1 MTRPL
6 VIEFSGLPN
15 SGKTTLLRNLRR
27 ICECNNISTIV
38 MQESAELYP
47 KIMPKGTIEQNLWI
61 TLETLQKCL
70 EVSYLTGARFIFVD
84 RGFYNQLFWA
94 TRYKEKDEEYSK
106 YITGFMEKV
115 AEMYRVK
122 PDYLY
127 IVDVDIDESIRR
139 RMNSG
144 EPITFSK
151 KDFLTSYKSE
161 FKKFA
166 EKIDS
171 KFYIDS
177 TNLAED
183 EVAEIVFK
191 KIVTL

>member
-1 MTRPL
+1 
-6 VIEFSGLPN
+6 
-15 SGKTTLLRNLRR
+15 
-27 ICECNNISTIV
+27 